1 MLSKSSL
8 TFARLGGALVVS
20 AALVAGSMGTA
31 AAGPVL
37 ATTPTLAVVGSVTA
51 PNGGD
56 AYSTVSTMA
65 VDPAHHTLYALEQ
78 GNEHSSLSAI
88 DTTANSVTGTLDLP
102 RVPNGLA
109 ADFAR
114 GHLYVTVT
122 DLATSTSAL
131 WVIDPVTR
139 DHLATIPLGAFQVV
153 GWSGTSGIAVDTST
167 GSVFVA
173 GSLSQAGTATPSLQV
188 LTAAQIADA
197 VGGATVAPTVVALPN
212 QNQFVRA
219 VEVDASAGL
228 VYAAAAGLSGSS
240 LYVFDAATNALDA
253 TIPLTAQPDTLAID
267 PSNGTVYVSGHQP
280 AGFVLSVVP
289 RGSSAP
295 SVTTALPAQAFS
307 LEVDPNAATLYASVA
322 SPFEGGTVNELLAI
336 RTDTTT
342 VTATIVLPTP
352 ADVSVDASTGDVYV
366 SGSAAGDTTIREVRP
381 FGVGQV
387 YGADRYATSVAVSQR
402 EFPGTAPVVYIASG
416 ANYPDA
422 LSAGPAAAK
431 RGGPLLLSTSS
442 GLTAP
447 VAAEVKRLKPATI
460 VIVGGP
466 NSISDA
472 VLGQLHSAAPGAT
485 ISRAAGSDR
494 FLTSRTVVS
503 GAFTTAD
510 TVYLAA
516 GANFP
521 DALAAGGAAGAQG
534 APLLLVDGYA
544 STVDAPTAAL
554 LASLKAKN
562 VELVGGPTVLSAGIA
577 ASLTQKGYTV
587 GRLAG
592 SDRYATAEAVNQ
604 HAYSHATTAI
614 LATGFGFPD
623 ALSATTL
630 AATTSAP
637 LYLAP
642 GTCVPRGVLADLG
655 RLGVGTVTLIGGP
668 NVLTA
673 GVASLTA
680 CAW

>member
-1 MLSKSSL
+1 M
-8 TFARLGGALVVS
+8 RLGAAFALAAVVAVTVVGAV
-20 AALVAGSMGTA
+20 
-31 AAGPVL
+31 AAGAVPASAPAL
-37 ATTPTLAVVGSVTA
+37 AIVGEATA

-56 AYSTVSTMA
+56 AYSTVPTMA
-65 VDPAHHTLYALEQ
+65 VDAAHGTLWALEQ

-122 DLATSTSAL
+122 DLEASTSAL
-131 WVIDPVTR
+131 WVIDPATR
-139 DHLATIPLGAFQVV
+139 GHLATIPLGAFQVV
-153 GWSGTSGIAVDTST
+153 GWSGTSGISVDAST

-212 QNQFVRA
+212 QNQSVRA

-240 LYVFDAATNALDA
+240 LYAFDAATNALDA
-253 TIPLTAQPDTLAID
+253 TIPLTAQPDTIAID

-280 AGFVLSVVP
+280 TGFVLSVVP

-295 SVTTALPAQAFS
+295 TVTTALPAQAFS

-322 SPFEGGTVNELLAI
+322 SPFEGGSVNELLAI
-336 RTDTTT
+336 RTDST
-342 VTATIVLPTP
+342 TIVATVDLPTP
-352 ADVSVDASTGDVYV
+352 ADVAVDGSTGDVYV

-381 FGVGQV
+381 FGVARISGS
-387 YGADRYATSVAVSQR
+387 DRYATSIAVSQR
-402 EFPGTAPVVYIASG
+402 EFPGTSSVVYIASG
-416 ANYPDA
+416 VNYPDA
-422 LSAGPAAAK
+422 LAAGPAAAK
-431 RGGPLLLSTSS
+431 RHAPLLLATPG
-442 GLTAP
+442 GLTAD
-447 VAAEVKRLKPATI
+447 VSAEVSRLEPDTI
-460 VIVGGP
+460 VVAGGP

-472 VLGQLHSAAPGAT
+472 VLGQLRDAAPGAT
-485 ISRAAGSDR
+485 VTRAAGSDR
-494 FLTSRTVVS
+494 FATSRAVVA

-516 GANFP
+516 GGNFP
-521 DALAAGGAAGAQG
+521 DALAAGGAAGAHG
-534 APLLLVDGYA
+534 SPILLVDGGA
-544 STVDAPTAAL
+544 PWIDAPTAAL
-554 LASLKAKN
+554 LASLQAKK
-562 VELVGGPTVLSAGIA
+562 VEVVGGTSVLSAGIVS
-577 ASLTQKGYTV
+577 SLALQGYDV

-592 SDRYATAEAVNQ
+592 SDRYATARGVNGY
-604 HAYSHATTAI
+604 AYTHATTAI

-630 AATTSAP
+630 AAGTSAP

-642 GTCVPRGVLADLG
+642 GGCVSRGVLADLG
-655 RLGVGTVTLIGGP
+655 LLGVGTVTLIGGP
-668 NVLTA
+668 NVLGA
-673 GVASLTA
+673 QVASLTA